1 MNIDLSEHTFVPE
14 LVHPCKWNGT
24 ELEFGCVFS
33 PSYEF
38 ARVAKNSAPTQLSQ
52 RVRENATVFLRC
64 VDSAFS
70 EGGKPK
76 VADILTVRDDG
87 ADGQETEEDY
97 RILNVRR
104 SWGGVFECVCEVKGS
119 RTVTTSKTGTY
130 QRG

>member
-1 MNIDLSEHTFVPE
+1 MNIDLSELTFVPE

-38 ARVAKNSAPTQLSQ
+38 ARIARNSAPTQLTQ

-64 VDSAFS
+64 ADAAFADGAS
-70 EGGKPK
+70 PK
-76 VADILTVRDDG
+76 VADMLAITDDG
-87 ADGQETEEDY
+87 LEEGQEDEY

-104 SWGGVFECVCEVKGS
+104 GWGGVFECVCEVKGS